1 MARARAPGVAC
12 AGRARV
18 GVVATRCRLVGLSLG
33 VLAAA
38 ALALAQNL
46 PTVTV
51 ERGERTIVIAQRT
64 AGVDGARTVLANRNC
79 EEGVLT
85 NVFYGPVAGWV
96 ETLFD
101 ETRLLSQIA
110 RVRVPQAP
118 SGGREEAEEDAPEEQ
133 ETIELWGGALSFD
146 RPGCIEESRDE
157 GVRPVELHQG
167 RTLILGSRFFLDRGT
182 DIAELDGPVNLE
194 RSAEDGSSL
203 QVTADRSTFDVSTE
217 RATLSGNV
225 VVTSQER
232 VTTADELVLDEASGV
247 ALLSGDPAVSRRGDD
262 VVSGRLLRY
271 DLETDD
277 VVVSGNVSASFEVDL
292 SD

>member
-1 MARARAPGVAC
+1 MACGSAGSVTARRAL
-12 AGRARV
+12 
-18 GVVATRCRLVGLSLG
+18 ATLALGTLSLG
-33 VLAAA
+33 ALATATW
-38 ALALAQNL
+38 ALAQNL

-51 ERGERTIVIAQRT
+51 ERSDRTIVIAQRT

-79 EEGVLT
+79 EDGVLT

-101 ETRLLSQIA
+101 ETRLVSQIA
-110 RVRVPQAP
+110 RVRVPQAQ
-118 SGGREEAEEDAPEEQ
+118 SAGRAEEDAPGDDTTEEQ
-133 ETIELWGGALSFD
+133 ETIELWGGALTFD

-182 DIAELDGPVNLE
+182 DIAELDGPVSLE
-194 RSAEDGSSL
+194 RGAEDGSSL

-232 VTTADELVLDEASGV
+232 VTTADELVLDEEAGV
-247 ALLSGDPAVSRRGDD
+247 ALLRGDPAVSRRGDD

-292 SD
+292 GD